1 MLDDGEAALFRYLVL
16 APFDFG
22 VGKFLDAAALQA
34 DQMIV
39 VFAILEFEDRL
50 AGFEMVALQQSRLL
64 ELGKHAIHRGEADID
79 VFGQQLTVDILGGEM
94 TRRRLAE
101 QVEDG
106 HARHGCFETNILE
119 FGAFGHDAG
128 LWSVFVPGS
137 GCPYDIVFRTISSP
151 TRLLATPHMLLRP
164 TFPSLLLLAACL
176 GACSNTP
183 DITSRLSPYRIDVR
197 QGNYVTQDMI
207 ARLKPGMSR
216 DQVRFA
222 LGTPLVADMF
232 HADRWDYV
240 YRFQPG
246 RGEAQVRRIVVFFE
260 EGKLTRVG
268 GDVVAET
275 AESATAAA
283 APAPAARIIEVPA
296 EPKKD

>member
-1 MLDDGEAALFRYLVL
+1 
-16 APFDFG
+16 
-22 VGKFLDAAALQA
+22 
-34 DQMIV
+34 
-39 VFAILEFEDRL
+39 
-50 AGFEMVALQQSRLL
+50 
-64 ELGKHAIHRGEADID
+64 
-79 VFGQQLTVDILGGEM
+79 
-94 TRRRLAE
+94 
-101 QVEDG
+101 
-106 HARHGCFETNILE
+106 
-119 FGAFGHDAG
+119 
-128 LWSVFVPGS
+128 
-137 GCPYDIVFRTISSP
+137 
-151 TRLLATPHMLLRP
+151 MLLRP
-164 TFPSLLLLAACL
+164 TLPSLLLLAACL
-176 GACSNTP
+176 SACSNTP

-197 QGNYVTQDMI
+197 QGNYVTQEMV

-246 RGEAQVRRIVVFFE
+246 RGEAQLRRIVVFFE
-260 EGKLTRVG
+260 DGKLVRVG

-275 AESATAAA
+275 GEAAAAA